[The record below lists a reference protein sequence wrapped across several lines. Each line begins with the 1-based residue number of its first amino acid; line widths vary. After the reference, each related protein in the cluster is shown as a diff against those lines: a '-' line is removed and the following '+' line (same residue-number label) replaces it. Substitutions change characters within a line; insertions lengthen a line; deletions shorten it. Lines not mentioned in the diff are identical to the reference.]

1 MVWEPV
7 CLGMYHYKLEQVFD
21 ELTFFQM
28 ATHLWR
34 PLCVENKQEYCQ
46 TQHRIKENI
55 YFTHHVSYNDI
66 HRGGLQWKS
75 AHIPTQNICLHPG
88 AIVIHSLLLVPVA
101 WYHRNGIFP
110 KQLLCESGNVVITA
124 VNIEPENLYQ
134 HMASSNDE

>member
-1 MVWEPV
+1 
-7 CLGMYHYKLEQVFD
+7 
-21 ELTFFQM
+21 M

-46 TQHRIKENI
+46 TQHRIKEKN
-55 YFTHHVSYNDI
+55 YFAYHVSYNDI

-75 AHIPTQNICLHPG
+75 AHIPTQDICLHPG

-101 WYHRNGIFP
+101 WYHRNGIFA

-124 VNIEPENLYQ
+124 AVNIEPEKLYP